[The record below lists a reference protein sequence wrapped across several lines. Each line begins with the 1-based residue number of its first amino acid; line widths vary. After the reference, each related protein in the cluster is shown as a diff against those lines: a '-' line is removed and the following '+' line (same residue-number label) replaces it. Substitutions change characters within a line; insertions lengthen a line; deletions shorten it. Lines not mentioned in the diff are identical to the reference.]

1 MSIGL
6 GIREG
11 KASPGISLT
20 APWPAA
26 LLRLGLLWGLAL
38 LAAWPELRQLTGTW
52 AGSTTYTYAFLV
64 PPLSAWLAWRER
76 TWLPRAVPAPS
87 ASAALLLLGAGT
99 LLLLGRAAEVAVAG
113 NLALV
118 AMVAASVPAALGWAI
133 AWRLRFPILFLF
145 TSVPLADP
153 LVPALQDLTAD
164 LAVPLLRWAG
174 IPVFRDGVLLLTPTG
189 VFEVAEACAGLRF
202 LIANIVLGLLFA
214 HLSFRSRVRQA
225 GFVALCLAV
234 PVLANA
240 ARAAGIVAIAHWT
253 DMRHAVGADHIVY
266 GWGFFAAILL
276 VLLLLGHWMADRPA
290 PEPATTAP
298 PAPSAA
304 VKPLALPLAVAA
316 LLAGPAYGWA
326 VLPLPATL
334 PALPQA
340 LPAPAA
346 EWQTVSPGP
355 WRPAFPQADRIWLES
370 FRAPDGTVDRA
381 VAGFALERPGAEM
394 VHHDHRAW
402 DEAAWTRLG
411 SGAVALAGPGL
422 PAQAAL
428 HRLVGRDGQPR
439 LVLEW
444 FIVDGRAVGTPWQA
458 KLHGLAA
465 RLSGRH
471 PPAARVAL
479 STDAAD
485 GPGPA
490 LARLT
495 RFARQDT
502 TLQALETR

>member
-1 MSIGL
+1 MSLGL

-11 KASPGISLT
+11 RGNPGISLT

-87 ASAALLLLGAGT
+87 ASAAALLFGAGI

-118 AMVAASVPAALGWAI
+118 GLVSASVPAALGWAV

-145 TSVPLADP
+145 TAVPLADP

-174 IPVFRDGVLLLTPTG
+174 IPVFRDGVMLLTPTG

-225 GFVALCLAV
+225 GFVALCLVV
-234 PVLANA
+234 PILANA
-240 ARAAGIVAIAHWT
+240 MRAAGIVAIAHWT
-253 DMRHAVGADHIVY
+253 DMRHAVGADHLVY

-276 VLLLLGHWMADRPA
+276 VLLLLGHWLADRPA
-290 PEPATTAP
+290 PEPSTTAP
-298 PAPSAA
+298 PRPLET

-326 VLPLPATL
+326 VLPLPAEL

-340 LPAPAA
+340 LPAPAG
-346 EWQTVSPGP
+346 WQPMPTGA
-355 WRPAFPQADRIWLES
+355 WRPAYPQADRIWLEA
-370 FRAPDGTVDRA
+370 FRDADGTVDRA
-381 VAGFALERPGAEM
+381 VGGFALERPGAEM

-402 DEAAWTRLG
+402 DDGWTRLG
-411 SGAVALAGPGL
+411 SEAIALAGPGL
-422 PAQAAL
+422 PGEATL

-444 FIVDGRAVGTPWQA
+444 FVVDGRAVGTPWQA
-458 KLHGLAA
+458 KLHGLLA

-471 PPAARVAL
+471 PPAARIAL

-490 LARLT
+490 LDRLT
-495 RFARQDT
+495 RLARLDT